1 MNKSFQLEV
10 NQEYL
15 YLLYKAKNT
24 IWYFNELAK
33 SSYSGYYSAIKFQNE
48 DGIFVWLENIR
59 IEDSYYC
66 GVLSESN
73 EPKTVPL
80 NTAIDWMI
88 IEEQRMLGG
97 YSIRHY
103 WNTLGEEEK
112 LNFEIEC
119 GFRIDEGNDFFR
131 PDRSTPEGAILS
143 IEQFYS
149 LKDLDGII
157 SCKDFR
163 KEAENIMIEHSVE
176 INEKTH
182 EMITSALKVSFFEEL
197 ELNGFPK
204 FEGLDRVFTMQYQ
217 REDQQLIE
225 EKVIYSDGTVTINRL
240 WVWYSGKDGWKVLN
254 LVE

>member
-24 IWYFNELAK
+24 IWYFDELIK
-33 SSYSGYYSAIKFQNE
+33 SGYSGYSAIKFQNE

-59 IEDSYYC
+59 IKDRYYC

-73 EPKTVPL
+73 EPKNVPL

-88 IEEQRMLGG
+88 IERQRMLGG

-119 GFRIDEGNDFFR
+119 GFRIDEGNDYFR
-131 PDRSTPEGAILS
+131 PDRSTPEGAILT
-143 IEQFYS
+143 IEEFYS
-149 LKDLDGII
+149 YKDLDGII

-176 INEKTH
+176 INEKTL

-204 FEGLDRVFTMQYQ
+204 FKGLDRVFTMEYQ